1 MQIAWHIA
9 EHGSP
14 IIFVHLEM
22 NSASQKISKILVFEK
37 ALQMAYLGAE
47 RPNTDSNSPMTQRRR
62 RVRVRRAAG
71 G

>member
-1 MQIAWHIA
+1 MVPVNASPMPAMQIAWHIA
-9 EHGSP
+9 KHQLP

-47 RPNTDSNSPMTQRRR
+47 GQILTVTHR
-62 RVRVRRAAG
+62 
-71 G
+71 